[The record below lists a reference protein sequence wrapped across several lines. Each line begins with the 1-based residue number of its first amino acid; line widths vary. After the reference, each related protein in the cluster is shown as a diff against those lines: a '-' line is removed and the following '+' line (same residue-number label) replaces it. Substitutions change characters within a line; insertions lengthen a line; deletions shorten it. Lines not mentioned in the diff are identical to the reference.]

1 MRKVWHPREVT
12 APPLAGYG
20 AGMLRTSL
28 RASLPSSA
36 TRPAV
41 SAVAVSLGALF
52 YAVGRLRRGR
62 RKPLHPDGAVVAG
75 TVHRDGTP
83 SPWGAPWLDATGE
96 HEATVRLSRSAGL
109 PPPLPD
115 VLGMALRVRVDGR
128 DADLLLSS
136 TGRGRVGRFLL
147 RPRTA
152 PGRGIYTTLLP
163 YRSPRGPVLIAA
175 EPEQPRQLPPDPAEL
190 AEHLAAEPMRFAL
203 SCAAP
208 QGPWQQFGTVEIG
221 RQVGPPSTGA
231 GVDAPIS
238 FDPVLNPLP
247 GLQMY
252 DVVARIRA
260 RTYASARR
268 ARGLPG

>member
-1 MRKVWHPREVT
+1 
-12 APPLAGYG
+12 
-20 AGMLRTSL
+20 MLRTSL
-28 RASLPSSA
+28 RTAVPPSA

-62 RKPLHPDGAVVAG
+62 RKPLHPDGVVLPG
-75 TVHRDGTP
+75 TLHRDGAVTT
-83 SPWGAPWLDATGE
+83 WGAPWLDATGE

-115 VLGMALRVRVDGR
+115 VLGLALRVRVDGR

-136 TGRGRVGRFLL
+136 SGRGPDGRFLL
-147 RPRTA
+147 RPRIA
-152 PGRGIYTTLLP
+152 PGRGAYTTLLP

-175 EPEQPRQLPPDPAEL
+175 EPEQARRLPPDPAGL
-190 AEHLAAEPMRFAL
+190 AERLAAEPVRLTL
-203 SCAAP
+203 SCAEP
-208 QGPWQQFGTVEIG
+208 RGPWRQFGTLEIG
-221 RQVGPPSTGA
+221 GQGGQPSNDA

-247 GLQMY
+247 GLVKY
-252 DVVARIRA
+252 DVVARLRA